1 MIPGCPLSLLVL
13 NIALEILARAIGKRK
28 KLKGYK
34 QQKKKPNHV
43 LLQMNMI
50 LHINDTQQ
58 VQHNGNVEK

>member
-1 MIPGCPLSLLVL
+1 MISGCPLSLLVL
-13 NIALEILARAIGKRK
+13 NVALEILAIAIGKRK

-34 QQKKKPNHV
+34 QQKKPNHV